1 MATRTV
7 AESIPSD
14 ESDAILDAAA
24 ALRPIIRG
32 YQEEIERE
40 RRIPPAL
47 TLQLRA
53 AGLYRMVVPREF
65 GGAELDLL
73 AFQRAIELIS
83 EGDGSVG
90 WNLATSSAGGLTAL
104 SLPDAGLREIFADG
118 PDVPLAGTLSPTGGR
133 GMAVDGGY
141 VVTGQWGFGSGCQAS
156 QWMIGSFEIFDGE
169 ELRRHADGTPVRAR
183 GLFKAGECVIIDT
196 WHVTGLRGTGSHDWS
211 VTDVFVP
218 EERTA
223 LHPGRIVNQ
232 WSRWPGTLYQLPGS
246 LFIGPHFSPVA
257 TGIARAAIDAL
268 AEFAGSKTPYTQ
280 TGLLR
285 DQVQIQEWVGRAE
298 VLLGSAQAYRVT
310 VNREM
315 WQTVEAGQPVGPEQ
329 MARCRMAGSYSADCA
344 LQATDLMYRAGGTT
358 SIKSGQR
365 LERCWRDV
373 HVVGQN
379 FSLLPEFYVLGG
391 KALLGLAPGP
401 KLS

>member
-1 MATRTV
+1 
-7 AESIPSD
+7 
-14 ESDAILDAAA
+14 
-24 ALRPIIRG
+24 
-32 YQEEIERE
+32 
-40 RRIPPAL
+40 
-47 TLQLRA
+47 
-53 AGLYRMVVPREF
+53 
-65 GGAELDLL
+65 
-73 AFQRAIELIS
+73 
-83 EGDGSVG
+83 
-90 WNLATSSAGGLTAL
+90 
-104 SLPDAGLREIFADG
+104 
-118 PDVPLAGTLSPTGGR
+118 
-133 GMAVDGGY
+133 
-141 VVTGQWGFGSGCQAS
+141 
-156 QWMIGSFEIFDGE
+156 MIGSFEIFDGE

-211 VTDVFVP
+211 VTDIFVP